1 MPMRSL
7 VIDDDLV
14 CRRVLSKILRQYGE
28 CIIATDGAE
37 GLALIRDAIQE
48 PRGYDLVCLDVMMP
62 LIDGHDVLTSLRQ
75 MEEQAQLPAER
86 CSRVIMVTAMDDSTN
101 LMQAFKE
108 QCDAYLVKPVSIERI
123 TAELRKLH
131 LIP

>member
-1 MPMRSL
+1 MRSL

-14 CRRVLSKILRQYGE
+14 CRRVLGKILRQHGE

-37 GLALIRDAIQE
+37 GLALLRDSIQV
-48 PRGYDLVCLDVMMP
+48 RSRFDLVCLDVMMP
-62 LIDGHDVLTSLRQ
+62 LIDGHDVLTALRL
-75 MEEQAQLPAER
+75 MEEQAQRPADQ
-86 CSRVIMVTAMDDSTN
+86 CSRVIMVTAMDDSAN

-108 QCDAYLVKPVSIERI
+108 QCDAYVVKPVTVERI

-131 LIP
+131 LIS